1 MSSNKQPGLPTEVS
15 YNEAVEASKK
25 YFDGDD
31 LAATVWVSKYALK
44 DSYGHIYEKTPR
56 DMHERIAAEIER
68 IKTDLEELGQVEQ
81 MPKMEGRQMVMILAP
96 TRKK

>member
-44 DSYGHIYEKTPR
+44 DSYGHIY
-56 DMHERIAAEIER
+56 
-68 IKTDLEELGQVEQ
+68 
-81 MPKMEGRQMVMILAP
+81 
-96 TRKK
+96 

>member
-44 DSYGHIYEKTPR
+44 DSYGHIYEKLRAICTSASPPRSNGSKRSTP
-56 DMHERIAAEIER
+56 
-68 IKTDLEELGQVEQ
+68 
-81 MPKMEGRQMVMILAP
+81 IL
-96 TRKK
+96 

>member
-31 LAATVWVSKYALK
+31 LAATVWVSKYNWVRP
-44 DSYGHIYEKTPR
+44 SR
-56 DMHERIAAEIER
+56 AAPSSCSE
-68 IKTDLEELGQVEQ
+68 
-81 MPKMEGRQMVMILAP
+81 P
-96 TRKK
+96 T

>member
-44 DSYGHIYEKTPR
+44 LVVNRTSRLDNGGDTGFVGNFHTVGKREK
-56 DMHERIAAEIER
+56 RIRSHNSAIQVEIE
-68 IKTDLEELGQVEQ
+68 
-81 MPKMEGRQMVMILAP
+81 
-96 TRKK
+96 

>member
-44 DSYGHIYEKTPR
+44 DSYGTLLVKISNHRKHPHFQLFILSFFYQRRHSLNFIHIS
-56 DMHERIAAEIER
+56 
-68 IKTDLEELGQVEQ
+68 TDSNFVL
-81 MPKMEGRQMVMILAP
+81 IS
-96 TRKK
+96 

>member
-31 LAATVWVSKYALK
+31 LADLDRDEDALAARSDEAVGVRLEGVDG
-44 DSYGHIYEKTPR
+44 DSR
-56 DMHERIAAEIER
+56 
-68 IKTDLEELGQVEQ
+68 LVEAH
-81 MPKMEGRQMVMILAP
+81 GSALSL
-96 TRKK
+96 